1 MSSTTNSAKSNRA
14 SDLGSRFNAPIVPR
28 SPKDRRAVDRRNDS
42 FPERRPAPPISR
54 SSVPKKRGKALS
66 KRELLTVVTQLSIMM
81 RSSVDLADAVKNIS
95 QRSKNPRIRE
105 ALGHVY
111 SALERGCKLSDAMAD
126 QRHSFGTV
134 MVATVAAGEAAG
146 RLPDVLNRLTTIIKD
161 ELRMQG
167 ALKSAISYPLVLIG
181 VTSLVM
187 VAMVFFVLPQF
198 AGIYAS
204 SEATVPFSTQI
215 MLDGAKFAKDYWWA
229 VAGGVGLVAVFI
241 LKLFHSESGREKIDR
256 WILRLPYLK
265 QIASPILA
273 GRQFRL
279 QGAMLE
285 SGVPVLDVLQLT
297 RQSVGNSC
305 FAQLSDQ
312 VSESVINGRGVA
324 DALRQSPIIPDSAAD
339 MIFTGESNGQLG
351 SVMQMVGEYYESEG
365 EQRLRDAVKIVEPAI
380 IVGLGLVI
388 GAIVLAVMLPLLDLS
403 TARGM

>member
-1 MSSTTNSAKSNRA
+1 MNPVTNPTRLNRAPQAGTRMSAPIATRRGASSNREKA
-14 SDLGSRFNAPIVPR
+14 GDLSTH
-28 SPKDRRAVDRRNDS
+28 KL
-42 FPERRPAPPISR
+42 PAIPPSANE
-54 SSVPKKRGKALS
+54 KKRPKALS

-81 RSSVDLADAVKNIS
+81 RSSVDLADAVRTIS
-95 QRSKNPRIRE
+95 QRSKNAKIRE

-111 SALERGCKLSDAMAD
+111 SSLERGCKLSDAMAD

-146 RLPDVLNRLTTIIKD
+146 RLPDVLNRLNSIIKD
-161 ELRMQG
+161 ELRMRS

-198 AGIYAS
+198 AGIYES
-204 SEATVPFSTQI
+204 SEASVPFSTQI

-229 VAGGVGLVAVFI
+229 IAGMVAAGGFGL
-241 LKLFHSESGREKIDR
+241 LKLFRTEAGREKLDR
-256 WILRLPYLK
+256 WMLRLPYIK
-265 QIASPILA
+265 QIVSPILS
-273 GRQFRL
+273 GRLFRL

-297 RQSVGNSC
+297 RQSAGNCC
-305 FAQLSDQ
+305 FAQLSDE

-324 DALRQSPIIPDSAAD
+324 EALRQSPYVPDSAAD
-339 MIFTGESNGQLG
+339 MIATGESNGQLG
-351 SVMQMVGEYYESEG
+351 SVMQMVGEFYESEG

-388 GAIVLAVMLPLLDLS
+388 GTIVLAVMLPLLDLS